1 MTIAKRI
8 KGIWEFKYLIYNL
21 VARDLKVKYKGS
33 TLGFLWSLL
42 NPLLML
48 AVYTIA
54 FKYVIGIRE
63 PDFTPKLFCAL
74 LPWLFLNSALSMG
87 VTSITENSNLV
98 KKVYFPREVLPLS
111 IVLVNLFH
119 FVLTFL
125 VLIPALLVVFNVKP
139 GFSLFFLVVIIFF
152 QTLFVLGLT
161 LIVSALNVYYRDV
174 KHFLEVLLM
183 LWFWLTPIIW
193 TIDMIV
199 KKFPNFTFLAYFN
212 PFTPFVEAYRDI
224 ILGNDIP
231 LPLHL
236 SMVVVIGVMVFL
248 FGGLVFHKKQR
259 RFAEEI

>member
-1 MTIAKRI
+1 MFKRI

-48 AVYTIA
+48 VVYTVA
-54 FKYVIGIRE
+54 FKYVIKLKV
-63 PDFTPKLFCAL
+63 PNFTIFLFSAL
-74 LPWLFLNSALSMG
+74 LPWTFLSSSLSMG

-119 FVLTFL
+119 FFLTFV
-125 VLIPALLVVFNVKP
+125 VLIPALLFFKVQL
-139 GFSLFFLVVIIFF
+139 GFSFFFLAVIIFF

-161 LIVSALNVYYRDV
+161 LIVSALNVYYRDM
-174 KHFLEVLLM
+174 KHFLEVLLQ

-193 TIDMIV
+193 SVSLIPD
-199 KKFPNFTFLAYFN
+199 KYRDYAYLN
-212 PFTPFVEAYRDI
+212 PFTPYVKAYRDI
-224 ILGNDIP
+224 ILDNSIP
-231 LPLHL
+231 HPLML
-236 SMVVVIGVMVFL
+236 AIVIVIGVVVFL
-248 FGGLVFHKKQR
+248 LGAFVFHKKQR

>member
-1 MTIAKRI
+1 MTIVKRI

-48 AVYTIA
+48 AVYTVA
-54 FKYVIGIRE
+54 FKYVM
-63 PDFTPKLFCAL
+63 KLKIENFPIFLFSAL
-74 LPWLFLNSALSMG
+74 LPWNFLNSALSMG

-119 FVLTFL
+119 FFLTFV
-125 VLIPALLVVFNVKP
+125 VLIPALLFFNVTPGPAFFLLVLVVF
-139 GFSLFFLVVIIFF
+139 FLA
-152 QTLFVLGLT
+152 LFVQGLT

-174 KHFLEVLLM
+174 KHFLEVLLL
-183 LWFWLTPIIW
+183 LWFWLTPIIYPLHL
-193 TIDMIV
+193 IPEKLRDY
-199 KKFPNFTFLAYFN
+199 AYLN
-212 PFTPFVEAYRDI
+212 PFTSFVEAFRDI
-224 ILGNDIP
+224 ILHNRAPRLLTWG
-231 LPLHL
+231 
-236 SMVVVIGVMVFL
+236 MVTAFGALVFL
-248 FGGLVFHKKQR
+248 LGAWVFHKKQR